1 MKYFIIRD
9 TSEADSR
16 LLVFN
21 SRGKEIFKILGEIS
35 GSNQKLII
43 SNMDN
48 EQLAA
53 VTSSPFAFPHFRVR
67 LGRRHIIFIM
77 TPQAKTPMMI
87 YGINVSFDGILLT
100 GEYTLKDHNGN
111 IIATQKHGWCKM
123 GECHDL
129 EIFNK
134 DYSMLAFAVSAAI
147 SVYYGIYDKD
157 NAITT

>member
-9 TSEADSR
+9 TSKADSR
-16 LLVFN
+16 LAVFN
-21 SRGKEIFKILGEIS
+21 SCGEEIFKVSGEIS

-43 SNMDN
+43 SNMND
-48 EQLAA
+48 EQLVAI
-53 VTSSPFAFPHFRVR
+53 TSSPFAFPHFRVR

-87 YGINVSFDGILLT
+87 YGFNVSFEGVLLT
-100 GEYTLKDHNGN
+100 GEYILKDHNGN
-111 IIATQKHGWCKM
+111 VVAVQKHSWCKM

-147 SVYYGIYDKD
+147 SIYYGIYDKD
-157 NAITT
+157 NAVPT